1 MTKNHKTKFRQ
12 LSKIFILSVL
22 NISFLAGLQAQ
33 DATQEV
39 KSKPVKNTFSSI
51 WIIDNQSVMVPYRK
65 TFEFDIQH
73 RFGLV
78 YNGFEDLWGLYAP
91 SNIRLGFSYVPVNDL
106 MVGFGFTKNNLLWD
120 FNVKYSLLQ
129 QMTEKGSPVSVTY
142 FGNMAM
148 DTRDKSFFAN
158 ADDLKMTDRLS
169 FFHQLMIARKIS
181 DKFSLQL
188 AGSLSHFNTVYPNEN
203 PADGSLEELQN
214 DNFSIAVSGRYKL
227 SNTLNF
233 LINYDQPLTRRPSS
247 DPEKPD
253 TKDPKPNLSFG
264 LEINTSAHQFQLVM
278 GNYTRIVPQYNNVYN
293 TNWGFG
299 DDKFSLWD
307 PEWAIGFNIT
317 RLWSY

>member
-1 MTKNHKTKFRQ
+1 MRNNQISKALRV
-12 LSKIFILSVL
+12 SKILLLSYFSLLCLTGV
-22 NISFLAGLQAQ
+22 QAQ
-33 DATQEV
+33 DNADVVE
-39 KSKPVKNTFSSI
+39 SKPVKNTFSSI
-51 WIIDNQSVMVPYRK
+51 WIIDNHSVMVPYRK

-129 QMTEKGSPVSVTY
+129 QMTEKGSPVSITY
-142 FGNMAM
+142 YGNAAI

-169 FFHQLMIARKIS
+169 FFHQVMIARKIS

-188 AGSLSHFNTVYPNEN
+188 AGSLSHFNTIYPNEN
-203 PADGSLEELQN
+203 PVDGNLQELQN

-227 SNTLNF
+227 SNALNF
-233 LINYDQPLTRRPSS
+233 IFNYDQPLTTRPSS
-247 DPEKPD
+247 NPEKPD
-253 TKDPKPNLSFG
+253 SKDPKPNVSLG
-264 LEINTSAHQFQLVM
+264 LEINTSAHQFQLFV
-278 GNYTRIVPQYNNVYN
+278 GNFTSIVPQYNNTFN
-293 TNWGFG
+293 ANWGFG
-299 DDKFSLWD
+299 DEKFSLWD